1 MSTMTGS
8 RRDREYVNGHVHLCV
23 QIAVQ
28 DLTYHMT
35 YKCRPEGSEGVS
47 YRDIQRKN
55 TLGSEISKRSG
66 SEEGVWMP

>member
-8 RRDREYVNGHVHLCV
+8 RRDREYVNGHVHVCV

-55 TLGSEISKRSG
+55 TLGVKSAKRSG
-66 SEEGVWMP
+66 SEERWMP